1 MLCVCVC
8 VRVCVCVCVC
18 VRTGTV
24 DQALRGVIAALL
36 KHCHLVGDAMAFATS
51 KQSTPSDELKRAYRY
66 GYKIK
71 KWFIQQRQRQ
81 ASSLTASGERELKK
95 SGEDGAEVS
104 KDLYRPLAEGVLAK
118 AHALLQFFREAISS
132 VRARP
137 PCDAVGRLG
146 GLLLTT
152 AAQFKATGEL
162 PGSTIKAMSKALAEL
177 IRFCSSSADPYS
189 PEAEPLLLPQR
200 ILIHPKAHTHT
211 SHLPPILL
219 LGRLMAP
226 LDLVSCSSVVLS

>member
-1 MLCVCVC
+1 
-8 VRVCVCVCVC
+8 
-18 VRTGTV
+18 V

-95 SGEDGAEVS
+95 SGEDGAQPEVT

-118 AHALLQFFREAISS
+118 AHALLQFRPAFTPHDDDGDEANGATLS
-132 VRARP
+132 AP
-137 PCDAVGRLG
+137 PSESRSLRRSMDRLLQQA
-146 GLLLTT
+146 GLPALVDDDDD
-152 AAQFKATGEL
+152 GDDL
-162 PGSTIKAMSKALAEL
+162 PRGT
-177 IRFCSSSADPYS
+177 S
-189 PEAEPLLLPQR
+189 P
-200 ILIHPKAHTHT
+200 
-211 SHLPPILL
+211 
-219 LGRLMAP
+219 
-226 LDLVSCSSVVLS
+226 VLSLSLIICKSPFFTRCQLWNAWHALTGVWWAGAVN